1 MAKTQSLADLKQ
13 IAIAKHGENKAWS
26 LAMLNGNPSHKKSWQ
41 AAILEPALP
50 LVEQLEHG
58 IWQEKIKQQIEDG
71 K

>member
-1 MAKTQSLADLKQ
+1 MVT
-13 IAIAKHGENKAWS
+13 
-26 LAMLNGNPSHKKSWQ
+26 GNPSHKKSWQ